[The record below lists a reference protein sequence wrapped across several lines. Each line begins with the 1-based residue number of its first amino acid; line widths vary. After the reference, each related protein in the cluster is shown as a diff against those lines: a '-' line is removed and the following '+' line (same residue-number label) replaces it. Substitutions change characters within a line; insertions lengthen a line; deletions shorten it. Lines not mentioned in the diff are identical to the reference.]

1 LKFKMTL
8 RFLKI
13 KKIGIYLSF
22 GFCLLEFKNCN
33 KRMYELDESKYLYLL
48 ALLPVLALL
57 FLWVQ
62 LWKRRTQ
69 KVFGDAVLL
78 KKLSPEKSRFK
89 PALKFGLLLFGLS
102 MLILGLVNPKIGTK
116 VEKVKREGIDI
127 VFAIDISK
135 SMLAED
141 IAPNRLE
148 KSKQIVSQI
157 INNLGSDRIGIIA
170 YAGSAFP
177 VLPITTDYNVAKMF
191 LQSMSPDMISA
202 QGSNLDEA
210 IKLSADFFKG
220 SPNTSKVMIMIS
232 DGEDHS
238 EGATA
243 AAEEAKK
250 MGMKIITI
258 GVGTTAGGPI
268 PYRKNGAIESFHRD
282 KNTGD
287 VVITKL
293 KPEALETIAKAA
305 KGGYINGSS
314 TKEVVDF
321 IKKSLNNIQ
330 KNEFD
335 ATETASFQS
344 QFQWF
349 LAIGFFMLVLDVF
362 LLERK
367 TKWVQK
373 LDLFNEKSNK

>member
-1 LKFKMTL
+1 
-8 RFLKI
+8 
-13 KKIGIYLSF
+13 
-22 GFCLLEFKNCN
+22 
-33 KRMYELDESKYLYLL
+33 MYELDESKYLYLL
-48 ALLPVLALL
+48 LLLPTLAVL
-57 FLWVQ
+57 FLYIEF
-62 LWKRRTQ
+62 WKRKKQRE
-69 KVFGDAVLL
+69 FGDLELV
-78 KKLSPEKSRFK
+78 KKLSPEKSNFK

-102 MLILGLVNPKIGTK
+102 MMIIGLVNPKIGTK

-127 VFAIDISK
+127 VFAIDVSK

-148 KSKQIVSQI
+148 KSKQVVSQI

-191 LQSMSPDMISA
+191 LQSMNTGMVSS

-210 IKLSADFFKG
+210 IKLSGKYFEG
-220 SPNTSKVMIMIS
+220 SPNTSKLMIMIS

-238 EGATA
+238 EGAEN
-243 AAEEAKK
+243 AAEEARKI
-250 MGMKIITI
+250 GMKIITI
-258 GVGTTAGGPI
+258 GIGTTAGGPI
-268 PYRKNGAIESFHRD
+268 PNKKNGVIESFHRD
-282 KNTGD
+282 KSTGE
-287 VVITKL
+287 VVVTKL
-293 KPEALETIAKAA
+293 RPEALEAIAKAA
-305 KGGYINGSS
+305 KGGYINGNN
-314 TKEVVDF
+314 TKEVVSF

-330 KNEFD
+330 KTEFE
-335 ATETASFQS
+335 ATEMANFQS

-349 LAIGFFMLVLDVF
+349 LGIGFFVILLDLF

-373 LDLFNEKSNK
+373 LNLFNEKKQK

>member
-1 LKFKMTL
+1 
-8 RFLKI
+8 
-13 KKIGIYLSF
+13 
-22 GFCLLEFKNCN
+22 
-33 KRMYELDESKYLYLL
+33 MYELDESKYLYLL
-48 ALLPVLALL
+48 FLLPILAVL
-57 FLWVQ
+57 FLYVEF
-62 LWKRRTQ
+62 WKRKKQRE
-69 KVFGDAVLL
+69 FGDVELV
-78 KKLSPEKSRFK
+78 KKLSPEKSNFK
-89 PALKFGLLLFGLS
+89 PALKFGILLLGIA

-127 VFAIDISK
+127 VFAIDVSK
-135 SMLAED
+135 SMLCED

-148 KSKQIVSQI
+148 KSKQVVSQI

-191 LQSMSPDMISA
+191 LQSMNTGMVSS

-210 IKLSADFFKG
+210 IKLSEKYFEG
-220 SPNTSKVMIMIS
+220 SPNTSKLMIMIT

-238 EGATA
+238 DGAEN

-250 MGMKIITI
+250 IGMKIITI
-258 GVGTTAGGPI
+258 GVGTTAGGLI
-268 PYRKNGAIESFHRD
+268 PNKKNGVIESFHRD
-282 KNTGD
+282 KNTGE
-287 VVITKL
+287 VVVTKL
-293 KPEALETIAKAA
+293 RPEALEAIAKAA
-305 KGGYINGSS
+305 KGGYINGNN
-314 TKEVVDF
+314 TKQTVDF

-330 KNEFD
+330 KTEFE
-335 ATETASFQS
+335 ATEMKNFQS

-349 LAIGFFMLVLDVF
+349 LGIGFFLLLLDVF

-373 LDLFNEKSNK
+373 LNLFNEKKNN